1 MAQEETRKEKLARLL
16 AEGKLK
22 RERNKMIEKYTDD
35 LKYPLTIDK
44 FLDPTYS
51 GTIVSSV
58 YRKISTL
65 PEQRFAEY
73 QNALT
78 ALKGMKERSS
88 ALRERTVIFY
98 YLGLLLKEVG
108 GIVLPLQ
115 DVWDILENPYKKD
128 MDIMIVAIDFS
139 FGISL
144 DIDVEEYSCSVTSWG
159 L

>member
-16 AEGKLK
+16 AKGKLK
-22 RERNKMIEKYTDD
+22 RERNEIIEMYTDD
-35 LKYPLTIDK
+35 LKYPLTMDK

-51 GTIVSSV
+51 NTIRSSV

-88 ALRERTVIFY
+88 ALRERTVVFY
-98 YLGLLLKEVG
+98 YLFLQGTG
-108 GIVLPLQ
+108 GIELPLQ
-115 DVWDILENPYKKD
+115 DVWDILENAYKNE

-144 DIDVEEYSCSVTSWG
+144 EVEEYSCSVTSWG

>member
-16 AEGKLK
+16 AKGKLK
-22 RERNKMIEKYTDD
+22 RERNEIIEMYTDD
-35 LKYPLTIDK
+35 LKYPLTMDK

-51 GTIVSSV
+51 YTIASSV

-78 ALKGMKERSS
+78 TLKGMKERSS
-88 ALRERTVIFY
+88 ALRERTVVFY
-98 YLGLLLKEVG
+98 YLFLSKVG

-115 DVWDILENPYKKD
+115 DVWDILENAYENEV
-128 MDIMIVAIDFS
+128 DIMIVAIDFS
-139 FGISL
+139 FGIGL
-144 DIDVEEYSCSVTSWG
+144 DVEEYSCSVTSWG

>member
-51 GTIVSSV
+51 GTIRSSV

-144 DIDVEEYSCSVTSWG
+144 EVEEYSCSVTSWG

>member
-16 AEGKLK
+16 AKGKLK
-22 RERNKMIEKYTDD
+22 RERNEIIERYTDD
-35 LKYPLTIDK
+35 LKYLVTMDK

-51 GTIVSSV
+51 NTIRSSV

-88 ALRERTVIFY
+88 ALRERTVVFY
-98 YLGLLLKEVG
+98 YLFLSKVG

-115 DVWDILENPYKKD
+115 DVWDILENAYENEV
-128 MDIMIVAIDFS
+128 DIMIVAIDFS

-144 DIDVEEYSCSVTSWG
+144 EVEEYSCSVTSWG

>member
-88 ALRERTVIFY
+88 ALRERTVVFY
-98 YLGLLLKEVG
+98 YLFLSKVG

-115 DVWDILENPYKKD
+115 DVWDILENPYKKKEI
-128 MDIMIVAIDFS
+128 DIMIVAIDFS

-144 DIDVEEYSCSVTSWG
+144 EVEEYSCSVTSWG

>member
-16 AEGKLK
+16 AKGKLK
-22 RERNKMIEKYTDD
+22 RERNEIIEMYTDD
-35 LKYPLTIDK
+35 LKYPLTMDK
-44 FLDPTYS
+44 FLDLTYS
-51 GTIVSSV
+51 NTIRSSV

-73 QNALT
+73 QNALN

-98 YLGLLLKEVG
+98 YLGLLLQEVG

-115 DVWDILENPYKKD
+115 DVWDILENPYKKKEI
-128 MDIMIVAIDFS
+128 DIMIVAIDFS

-144 DIDVEEYSCSVTSWG
+144 DVEEYSCSVTSWG

>member
-16 AEGKLK
+16 AKGKLK
-22 RERNKMIEKYTDD
+22 RERNEIIEMYTDD
-35 LKYPLTIDK
+35 LKYPLTMDK

-65 PEQRFAEY
+65 PEQKFAEY

-88 ALRERTVIFY
+88 ALKERTVSFH
-98 YLGLLLKEVG
+98 YLFLQGTG
-108 GIVLPLQ
+108 GIELPLQ
-115 DVWDILENPYKKD
+115 DVWDILENAYKNE

-144 DIDVEEYSCSVTSWG
+144 EVEEYSCSVTSWG

>member
-16 AEGKLK
+16 AKGKLK
-22 RERNKMIEKYTDD
+22 RERNEIIEMYTDD
-35 LKYPLTIDK
+35 LKYPLTMDK
-44 FLDPTYS
+44 FLDLTYS
-51 GTIVSSV
+51 NTIRSSV

-98 YLGLLLKEVG
+98 YVGLLLKEVG

-115 DVWDILENPYKKD
+115 DVWDILENAYENEV
-128 MDIMIVAIDFS
+128 DIMIVAIDFS

-144 DIDVEEYSCSVTSWG
+144 EVEEHSCSVTSWG